1 MPWKPRSINDRRSP
15 YGAAWQRQRA
25 ATLRAEPLC
34 RMCLASGRTV
44 AATVVDHITPLA
56 DGGTNEQANL
66 QPLCKRCH
74 DSVKTPSDMAA
85 RRASDRSEVSI
96 KCLSLDSR
104 LTYGLDCRAVRRALA
119 QEHGFDKAHAIAL
132 AAAEGVIRAAA
143 DGHLPIVALRIL
155 TDDAQFARLMQQ
167 RYDCKTDID
176 RIGSIPTGG
185 EEQDW
190 LARRYGSEYLH
201 RHGEETQGS
210 QPQRA

>member
-25 ATLRAEPLC
+25 TTLRAEPLC

-44 AATVVDHITPLA
+44 AATVVDHIQPLE

-74 DSVKTPSDMAA
+74 DAIKTPNDLQA
-85 RRASDRSEVSI
+85 RRASDRCEI
-96 KCLSLDSR
+96 AIRCLPLDSR

-119 QEHGFDKAHAIAL
+119 QEHGFDKAHAVAL
-132 AAAEGVIRAAA
+132 AAAEGVIRSAAA
-143 DGHLPIVALRIL
+143 GQLPMIVLRIL
-155 TDDAQFARLMQQ
+155 TDDAQFARLMAE
-167 RYDCKTDID
+167 RYGCKADIEAV
-176 RIGSIPTGG
+176 GSVPSGG
-185 EEQDW
+185 DEQEW
-190 LARRYGSEYLH
+190 LARRYGAEYLH
-201 RHGEETQGS
+201 RHGEETKGS